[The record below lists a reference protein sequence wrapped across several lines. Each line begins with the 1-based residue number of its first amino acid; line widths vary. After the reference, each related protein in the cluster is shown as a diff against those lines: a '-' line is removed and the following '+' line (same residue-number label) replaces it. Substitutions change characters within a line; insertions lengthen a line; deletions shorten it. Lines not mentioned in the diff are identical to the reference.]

1 MARHTGRKPNANCSK
16 KQNRTNPSVKN
27 KKGKGQNMPNAGKKS
42 KTMDPPRKIHYTLNE
57 MIHIYSQH
65 TTENH
70 NNASHTKEN
79 QINANHTGKNEINTS
94 SRKNRTK
101 TEPCTS
107 KKSRN
112 TKKKLKAVRIKQNS
126 EKNKEKKIDEFNGFR
141 EDDTTIN
148 ATLIKPKIAT
158 LETTLKYLKKET
170 SKKNK
175 LKLLRIPN
183 DSDFS
188 EEEGA
193 LEKVDDEFDSFLGGD
208 ADQSFRNKKLNI
220 NLMSVTQKDQNIPI
234 YRYKYMC
241 ENQKKT
247 ATMVVTVLVKKH
259 SPRTAN
265 RNELMNQEIK
275 EEDIS
280 SNEDDI
286 EDPIVTNEGAIYDS
300 DGYEIIDV
308 DLF

>member
-1 MARHTGRKPNANCSK
+1 MG
-16 KQNRTNPSVKN
+16 
-27 KKGKGQNMPNAGKKS
+27 
-42 KTMDPPRKIHYTLNE
+42 
-57 MIHIYSQH
+57 H

-79 QINANHTGKNEINTS
+79 QSNANHTGKNEINTS
-94 SRKNRTK
+94 SRKNRTE

-107 KKSRN
+107 KKSTN
-112 TKKKLKAVRIKQNS
+112 TNKKLKAIRIKQNA
-126 EKNKEKKIDEFNGFR
+126 EKNKEKLIDEFNGFR

-158 LETTLKYLKKET
+158 LETTLKYVKKET

-259 SPRTAN
+259 SPQTAN
-265 RNELMNQEIK
+265 RNEIMNQEIK

>member
-1 MARHTGRKPNANCSK
+1 MPRHTGRKSNANCSK
-16 KQNRTNPSVKN
+16 IQNRTNPSVKN
-27 KKGKGQNMPNAGKKS
+27 KKGKGQNMPNAGKKN
-42 KTMDPPRKIHYTLNE
+42 KTMDPPRKIYCTRNE

-65 TTENH
+65 TTENP
-70 NNASHTKEN
+70 NNASLTEK
-79 QINANHTGKNEINTS
+79 QINANHTGKNNINIS
-94 SRKNRTK
+94 SR
-101 TEPCTS
+101 
-107 KKSRN
+107 
-112 TKKKLKAVRIKQNS
+112 
-126 EKNKEKKIDEFNGFR
+126 
-141 EDDTTIN
+141 
-148 ATLIKPKIAT
+148 
-158 LETTLKYLKKET
+158 
-170 SKKNK
+170 KNK

-208 ADQSFRNKKLNI
+208 ADQNFRNKKLNI

-265 RNELMNQEIK
+265 RNELINQEIK
-275 EEDIS
+275 KEDIS

-300 DGYEIIDV
+300 DGYEIMDV

>member
-1 MARHTGRKPNANCSK
+1 VSK
-16 KQNRTNPSVKN
+16 I

-42 KTMDPPRKIHYTLNE
+42 E
-57 MIHIYSQH
+57 MINIYSQH

-70 NNASHTKEN
+70 NNAFHTKEN
-79 QINANHTGKNEINTS
+79 QINANHTGKNKINTS

>member
-1 MARHTGRKPNANCSK
+1 M
-16 KQNRTNPSVKN
+16 
-27 KKGKGQNMPNAGKKS
+27 GQNMPNAGKKS

-70 NNASHTKEN
+70 NASHTKEN
-79 QINANHTGKNEINTS
+79 QSNANHTGKNEINTS

-107 KKSRN
+107 KKSTN
-112 TKKKLKAVRIKQNS
+112 TNKKLKAVRIKQNA
-126 EKNKEKKIDEFNGFR
+126 EKNKEKLIDEFNGFR

-158 LETTLKYLKKET
+158 LETTLKYVKKET

-234 YRYKYMC
+234 YKYKYVC

-247 ATMVVTVLVKKH
+247 ATMMVTVLVKKHSPRTDNRSKLTVLVKKH

-265 RNELMNQEIK
+265 RNKLM
-275 EEDIS
+275 
-280 SNEDDI
+280 
-286 EDPIVTNEGAIYDS
+286 
-300 DGYEIIDV
+300 
-308 DLF
+308 

>member
-1 MARHTGRKPNANCSK
+1 MARHTSRKPNANCSN
-16 KQNRTNPSVKN
+16 KQNITNPSVKN
-27 KKGKGQNMPNAGKKS
+27 KKGKGQNMPNASKKS
-42 KTMDPPRKIHYTLNE
+42 KTMDPPRKIHYTVNE
-57 MIHIYSQH
+57 MINIYSQH

-79 QINANHTGKNEINTS
+79 QINANNTGKNKINAS

-107 KKSRN
+107 KNSRN
-112 TKKKLKAVRIKQNS
+112 TKKKLKALRINQNS
-126 EKNKEKKIDEFNGFR
+126 EKNKEEKIDEFNGFR

-158 LETTLKYLKKET
+158 LETALKYQKKET
-170 SKKNK
+170 SEKNK
-175 LKLLRIPN
+175 LKFLRIPD

-188 EEEGA
+188 EEDGA
-193 LEKVDDEFDSFLGGD
+193 LEEVDDEFDSFLGGD
-208 ADQSFRNKKLNI
+208 ADKNFRNKKLNI
-220 NLMSVTQKDQNIPI
+220 NLVSVTKKDQNIPI

-265 RNELMNQEIK
+265 RNELINQEIK
-275 EEDIS
+275 KEDIS

-300 DGYEIIDV
+300 DGYEMVDV

>member
-1 MARHTGRKPNANCSK
+1 MSPHTGRKYNANCSK
-16 KQNRTNPSVKN
+16 KQNITNPSVKN
-27 KKGKGQNMPNAGKKS
+27 KKGKGQNMPNAGKKN
-42 KTMDPPRKIHYTLNE
+42 KTMDPPRKIYCTRNK

-65 TTENH
+65 TTENP
-70 NNASHTKEN
+70 NNASHTEK
-79 QINANHTGKNEINTS
+79 QINANHTGKNDINIS

-126 EKNKEKKIDEFNGFR
+126 ENNKEKKIDEFNGFR
-141 EDDTTIN
+141 KDDTTIK

-193 LEKVDDEFDSFLGGD
+193 LEKVNEEFDSFLGGD

-300 DGYEIIDV
+300 DGYEIMDV